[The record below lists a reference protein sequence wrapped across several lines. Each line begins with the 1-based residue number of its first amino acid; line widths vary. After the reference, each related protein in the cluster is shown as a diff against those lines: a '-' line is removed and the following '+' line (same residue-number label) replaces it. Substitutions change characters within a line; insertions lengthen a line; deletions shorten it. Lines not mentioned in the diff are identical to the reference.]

1 MMKIGR
7 NDETAVIFCNES
19 KHCGFSYVR
28 TPHEVSLLCL
38 ISFTFSILNYK
49 THATFRYLSNCILFR
64 HEDVAKLTNSA
75 KITTAASLRFLQAQP
90 ATPTCCNNISSEP
103 KVNHEQGSD
112 PAVCCLVLPK
122 FLYLKACGQMG
133 NLGFKL

>member
-7 NDETAVIFCNES
+7 KNEMAVIFCNES

-28 TPHEVSLLCL
+28 TPHEISLLCL

-49 THATFRYLSNCILFR
+49 NHATFRYLSNCSLFL
-64 HEDVAKLTNSA
+64 HATATKITNSA
-75 KITTAASLRFLQAQP
+75 KITRTASLRLLQAQP
-90 ATPTCCNNISSEP
+90 HMRTCCNNISSEP
-103 KVNHEQGSD
+103 KINHEQGSD
-112 PAVCCLVLPK
+112 PVACCLVLPK
-122 FLYLKACGQMG
+122 FLYLRTCGQMG

>member
-7 NDETAVIFCNES
+7 NEETAVIFCNDS

-28 TPHEVSLLCL
+28 TPHEISLLCL
-38 ISFTFSILNYK
+38 ISFMFSILNYK
-49 THATFRYLSNCILFR
+49 NHAKFRYLSNCILFH

-75 KITTAASLRFLQAQP
+75 KITRRASLQLLQAQP
-90 ATPTCCNNISSEP
+90 ATRTCCNNISREP
-103 KVNHEQGSD
+103 KVNHDHGCD
-112 PAVCCLVLPK
+112 PAACCLVLPK
-122 FLYLKACGQMG
+122 FLYLTACGQMG